1 MITMRTVSIRFGEN
15 FAPPCGTIEAHLEI
29 LREKGFVWYGKL
41 GAPINSAITKE
52 LLKDGPVDFLLIK
65 SGTFD
70 RYWLTVSKIERIE
83 PNKSEYPSYYW
94 EFGPKIKCWL
104 KVTGIRKAEQDVMSK
119 CLVVSSKRRLSEV
132 SKGSLNPCLHIE
144 YYPDGLENIDD

>member
-1 MITMRTVSIRFGEN
+1 MIIMRTVSIRFGEN
-15 FAPPCGTIEAHLEI
+15 FAPPCGTIEAHSEI

-41 GAPINSAITKE
+41 GAPINSAAAKE
-52 LLKDGPVDFLLIK
+52 LLKNGPVDFLLIK
-65 SGTFD
+65 SGS
-70 RYWLTVSKIERIE
+70 VSKIERTE

-104 KVTGIRKAEQDVMSK
+104 KVTEIRKAEQDVMSK

-144 YYPDGLENIDD
+144 YYPDGLNNIDG